1 MVFNPQHANVQ
12 TVLEARREPQL
23 RINESLCTAKF
34 QSHKLITLF
43 LGKKTKG
50 DNPVN
55 PNKPHN
61 FLSLQEAGTQI
72 KAQFASICKEV
83 AGKITEMCKAEK
95 DAWHKL
101 DQLEDECETM
111 YKQVETKT
119 EVLVSYEFKYSHPQ
133 TYPRGVNFHGSLIK
147 LLEDF

>member
-1 MVFNPQHANVQ
+1 MFKSSWKPAGSRSLELMNHSVQLNFNRTN
-12 TVLEARREPQL
+12 LL
-23 RINESLCTAKF
+23 LYI
-34 QSHKLITLF
+34 
-43 LGKKTKG
+43 GKKTKD

-72 KAQFASICKEV
+72 KAQFANICKEV

-119 EVLVSYEFKYSHPQ
+119 EVLVS
-133 TYPRGVNFHGSLIK
+133 G
-147 LLEDF
+147 D